1 MSLWVTVT
9 TVPLQDLSCVRNAKA
24 NRTQDFA
31 PVKIPGFLPYVASA
45 LML

>member
-24 NRTQDFA
+24 NRTLDFT
-31 PVKIPGFLPYVASA
+31 PVSIAGFLPYVTSA